1 MQIYELFIT
10 LATHTSISISYQLKE
25 ANRRDKFAPSK
36 TLLRLPHPTI
46 KTQSLLRCMSQ
57 QDTHLT
63 RKRGKGAITRLSLRN
78 RTRQT
83 HRPRSPKAP
92 KAEPFYSSLNELYKL
107 PKGPYRRNKSRIH
120 PKVRPVLKT
129 EIEGEAQQEKHQVPK
144 KRRKLYHT
152 CNCFVLEV
160 SNKEPTHGKAIP
172 ASKRGRMQ
180 ESGHPDLDDTC
191 EGSIFP

>member
-83 HRPRSPKAP
+83 HRPRSPRKP
-92 KAEPFYSSLNELYKL
+92 KAKPDYSSLNECYKQ
-107 PKGPYRRNKSRIH
+107 PQSTISPPQKQDTAQSPTSPQDRN
-120 PKVRPVLKT
+120 
-129 EIEGEAQQEKHQVPK
+129 
-144 KRRKLYHT
+144 
-152 CNCFVLEV
+152 
-160 SNKEPTHGKAIP
+160 
-172 ASKRGRMQ
+172 RGRGSAG
-180 ESGHPDLDDTC
+180 ETSGTEEKEKALPYV
-191 EGSIFP
+191 

>member
-83 HRPRSPKAP
+83 YRPRSPRKP
-92 KAEPFYSSLNELYKL
+92 KAKPGYSSLNECYKQ
-107 PKGPYRRNKSRIH
+107 PQSTISPPQK
-120 PKVRPVLKT
+120 
-129 EIEGEAQQEKHQVPK
+129 QEKAQ
-144 KRRKLYHT
+144 
-152 CNCFVLEV
+152 
-160 SNKEPTHGKAIP
+160 SPTSPQDRNRGGDSAGETSGTEEKGKALP
-172 ASKRGRMQ
+172 YV
-180 ESGHPDLDDTC
+180 
-191 EGSIFP
+191 